1 MGYEECPTAINNKM
15 GKFNRDGGSSFGG
28 NRGGGSGFGGGRRDG
43 GFRGGERRE
52 VVMHDA
58 VCDECHQACQIP
70 FRPSGDKPVYCKD
83 CFMKKGGGPSRP
95 SRDNGP
101 RRDFGRPQSAP
112 SFGGSDNGVKN
123 QLEAMNV
130 KLDNLIR
137 SIDSLVKPVKAAVSA
152 PVKVETK
159 SAPVAVVE
167 KTADKKIKSAK
178 IVAKKKAAKK

>member
-1 MGYEECPTAINNKM
+1 M
-15 GKFNRDGGSSFGG
+15 GKFNRDGGSGFGG
-28 NRGGGSGFGGGRRDG
+28 NRGGGSRG
-43 GFRGGERRE
+43 GFSRGGSSGGFGGERRE

-58 VCDECHQACQIP
+58 VCDECHQNCQIP

-112 SFGGSDNGVKN
+112 SFGGNRNDDGVKK

-130 KLDNLIR
+130 KLDSLIR
-137 SIDSLVKPVKAAVSA
+137 SIDALVKPTKASA
-152 PVKVETK
+152 PI
-159 SAPVAVVE
+159 SVE
-167 KTADKKIKSAK
+167 KPADKKAKPAKSP
-178 IVAKKKAAKK
+178 AKKKAVKK

>member
-1 MGYEECPTAINNKM
+1 M
-15 GKFNRDGGSSFGG
+15 GKFNRDGGSGFGG
-28 NRGGGSGFGGGRRDG
+28 NRGGGSSFGGGRRDG

-112 SFGGSDNGVKN
+112 SFGGNRSDDGVKK

-130 KLDNLIR
+130 KLDSLIR
-137 SIDSLVKPVKAAVSA
+137 SIDGFVKPT
-152 PVKVETK
+152 KVEEKKTIEK
-159 SAPVAVVE
+159 VA
-167 KTADKKIKSAK
+167 DRKIKVK
-178 IVAKKKAAKK
+178 TVAKKKTIKK

>member
-1 MGYEECPTAINNKM
+1 M

-43 GFRGGERRE
+43 GFSRGGGFGGERRE

-95 SRDNGP
+95 ARDNGP

-112 SFGGSDNGVKN
+112 SFGGSDNGVKS
-123 QLEAMNV
+123 QIEAMNV

-137 SIDSLVKPVKAAVSA
+137 SIDSLVKPVKSQVSA
-152 PVKVETK
+152 PVKAEAK
-159 SAPVAVVE
+159 SAPVVVTE
-167 KTADKKIKSAK
+167 KAADKKVKAVK
-178 IVAKKKAAKK
+178 IVAKKKAVKK